1 MNLVEVKNNQIV
13 VTSSLKVAETFGKQ
27 RKDVLK
33 SIVNLVAQNF
43 ATKNYFFESTHE
55 NRGKQYKMY
64 YMNRDGFSLLVMGF
78 TGKKAIEWKIKF
90 INAFN
95 EMEKALR
102 HPKISVSCSIIP
114 AYQSIRLF
122 FLLDFCHGNNI

>member
-1 MNLVEVKNNQIV
+1 
-13 VTSSLKVAETFGKQ
+13 
-27 RKDVLK
+27 
-33 SIVNLVAQNF
+33 
-43 ATKNYFFESTHE
+43 
-55 NRGKQYKMY
+55 MY